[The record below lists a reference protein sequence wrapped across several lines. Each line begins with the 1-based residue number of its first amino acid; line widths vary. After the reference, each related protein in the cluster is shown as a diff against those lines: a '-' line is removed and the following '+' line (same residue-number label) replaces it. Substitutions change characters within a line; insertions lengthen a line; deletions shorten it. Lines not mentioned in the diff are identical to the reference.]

1 MSTLRFDL
9 KLALD
14 HYESKTGIRLSYA
27 ELSNASGISMDTLK
41 SLASRTDYNAT
52 FETISQ
58 IGIALNLN
66 PIDFFEW
73 KAYSDAAK

>member
-1 MSTLRFDL
+1 MNTLRFDL

-27 ELSNASGISMDTLK
+27 ELSKTSGISMDTLK
-41 SLASRTDYNAT
+41 SLASRSDYNAT

-58 IGIALNLN
+58 VGMALNLN

-73 KAYSDAAK
+73 KINPDASK